1 MKKISYL
8 IFSLLLFPLVM
19 TSCFD
24 DLDVAPL
31 DDEEITS
38 ATVYDNPETYKQV
51 LAKLYAGLAVS
62 GQQGPAGNADI
73 SGIDEGFGQYIR
85 GYFNHQVL
93 STDEAVIG
101 WDDQTIK
108 DFVYHAWGSSDVFIT
123 AMYSRIFYQIS
134 LVNEYLRQTT
144 DGKLDERG
152 VSDDLRADIQVYRA
166 EARFLRALSYWHALD
181 LFGGGVPFITED
193 NPIGSYVPEPITEV
207 ALFEFIEQELLDLS
221 DELANPP
228 HSEYGRA
235 DKAAAWTLLAKLYLN
250 AEVYT
255 GEPHYS
261 EALQYSEQVIN
272 AGFTLHDN
280 YAELFMADNNPVQN
294 PDINE
299 IIFAVRYDGINT
311 QTFGGTNFIIHAQ
324 VGGSMSAADYGV
336 DGGWGGLRTTPE
348 LVNLFPEDDKR
359 RMFYSDGQSLEIDDM
374 GDFTNGYAVV
384 KFTNLKSDGT
394 PGSNLEFTDTDFPVF
409 RLADVY
415 LMYAEAHLR
424 GGGGDLATAVGYF
437 NAVRERAFGDN
448 SMNVTDITLDGI
460 LDERARELYWEGHRR
475 TDLVRFGLFT
485 SGDYVWSWKNN
496 VKEGGATDAKYNRF
510 PVPQADLTANPNLS
524 PTPGY

>member
-8 IFSLLLFPLVM
+8 IFSLLLFPLMM

-24 DLDVAPL
+24 DLEVTPL
-31 DDEEITS
+31 DEEEITS
-38 ATVYDNPETYKQV
+38 ATVYDDPEAYQQV

-123 AMYSRIFYQIS
+123 AMYSRVFYQIS
-134 LVNEYLRQTT
+134 LANEYLRQTT
-144 DGKLDERG
+144 SDKLDERG
-152 VSDDLRADIQVYRA
+152 VDDNLRNEIQIYRA
-166 EARFLRALSYWHALD
+166 EARFLRAFSYWHALD
-181 LFGGGVPFITED
+181 MFGGGVPFITED
-193 NPIGSYVPEPITEV
+193 NPIGSYLPEPISSTD
-207 ALFEFIEQELLDLS
+207 LFEFIEGELLAIGTDLV
-221 DELANPP
+221 EPP
-228 HSEYGRA
+228 HTEYGRA

-250 AEVYT
+250 AEIYI

-261 EALQYSEQVIN
+261 ESLQFSEQVIN
-272 AGFTLHDN
+272 AGYTLHDN
-280 YAELFMADNNPVQN
+280 YAELFMADNNPIQN
-294 PDINE
+294 PDLNE

-324 VGGSMSAADYGV
+324 VGGSMNAANYGV

-348 LVNLFPEDDKR
+348 LVNLFRDEDQR
-359 RMFYSDGQSLEIDDM
+359 AMFFTEGQSLEIDDLS
-374 GDFTNGYAVV
+374 DFTNGYAVV
-384 KFTNLKSDGT
+384 KFTNMRSDGNQ
-394 PGSNLEFTDTDFPVF
+394 GSNLEFTDTDFPFF

-424 GGGGDLATAVGYF
+424 GGGGDRSTAVGYF
-437 NAVRERAFGDN
+437 NALRERAFGDD
-448 SMNVTDITLDGI
+448 SFNVSDIDLDGI

-475 TDLVRFGLFT
+475 TDLIRFESFT
-485 SGDYVWSWKNN
+485 GGDYLWTWKNN

-510 PVPQADLTANPNLS
+510 
-524 PTPGY
+524 